1 MVYVHGFFHGFYN
14 VAMFLPELSKTSLF
28 FLCVKKK
35 QPNGFLNALFSTEV
49 IEIVAATQLSKKKK
63 EKKN

>member
-35 QPNGFLNALFSTEV
+35 QPNGFLNAIFSTKV
-49 IEIVAATQLSKKKK
+49 IEIVAASCYTTVKKKK
-63 EKKN
+63 KK